1 MTVGPEVDGTA
12 AAKGSAGADGGAEAD
27 AVKATDAEDVDPGA
41 DSTDGTD
48 RAAADG
54 VEIPKQQ
61 STDEVAEQEAG
72 EGART

>member
-1 MTVGPEVDGTA
+1 MTAGPEVDGTA

-27 AVKATDAEDVDPGA
+27 AVKATEAEAVGA
-41 DSTDGTD
+41 GAEGTD
-48 RAAADG
+48 RTAADG

-61 STDEVAEQEAG
+61 CTDEVAEQEAG